1 MYWHAYCCIVKEKR
15 SGMNI
20 ESILNGNLDISSIDD
35 EQGRRYYNLNITF
48 SQNDKLTIYKNNI
61 EELIKELPDIIS
73 SAIQARIMNK
83 NIRITS

>member
-1 MYWHAYCCIVKEKR
+1 
-15 SGMNI
+15 MNI

>member
-1 MYWHAYCCIVKEKR
+1 
-15 SGMNI
+15 MNI
-20 ESILNGNLDISSIDD
+20 ESILNSNLDISSIDD
-35 EQGRRYYNLNITF
+35 EQGRRYYNLNISF
-48 SQNDKLTIYKNNI
+48 SDNDKLTIYKTNI